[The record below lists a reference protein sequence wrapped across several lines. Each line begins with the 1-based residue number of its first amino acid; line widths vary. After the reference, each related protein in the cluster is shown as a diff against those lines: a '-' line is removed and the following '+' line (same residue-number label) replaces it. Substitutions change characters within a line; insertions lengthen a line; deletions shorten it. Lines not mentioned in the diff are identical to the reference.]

1 MIRRPPRATR
11 TDTLFPYTT
20 RFRSEPAGEQLVL
33 LLALCQRGQ
42 RREWLRGTELPG
54 ACRHVGQ
61 PAGPLPAGQDA
72 AARRADDSADGR
84 LRHRPRPRADTD
96 LPAPAYP
103 LVHPAPPLT
112 VGASSER
119 EGHDGST
126 RV

>member
-20 RFRSEPAGEQLVL
+20 RFRSDPAVEQLVL

-72 AARRADDSADGR
+72 AARRADASADGR
-84 LRHRPRPRADTD
+84 LRNRK
-96 LPAPAYP
+96 
-103 LVHPAPPLT
+103 
-112 VGASSER
+112 
-119 EGHDGST
+119 
-126 RV
+126 RVVWGKRVSVRVVLGGRRFIKNKNR